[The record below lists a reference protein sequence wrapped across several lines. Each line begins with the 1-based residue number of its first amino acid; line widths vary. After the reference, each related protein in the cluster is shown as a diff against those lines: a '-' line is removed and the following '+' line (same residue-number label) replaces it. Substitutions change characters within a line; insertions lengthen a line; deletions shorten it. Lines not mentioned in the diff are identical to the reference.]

1 MAMQGRKWQWNW
13 WEKEHARAK
22 IYRDIANANPA
33 KIINH
38 IIHYRI
44 LAPNY
49 INNFISEPHFL
60 IKQTCNLKPK
70 LIKWFT
76 AIYTIEQF
84 QPFFLYLIPI
94 FKHKH
99 FIRNLSNCVNL
110 SRAHLYC
117 PCGSAFFGEYLFS
130 TLESMQINWLAGTW
144 IS

>member
-1 MAMQGRKWQWNW
+1 MAMELMR
-13 WEKEHARAK
+13 ERARTSEN
-22 IYRDIANANPA
+22 ISRYCECQSRQNN
-33 KIINH
+33 NH

-110 SRAHLYC
+110 LRAHLYC

-130 TLESMQINWLAGTW
+130 TFESMQINWLAGTW